1 MVDWIVKLD
10 NFTRISDRQI
20 LAHAGTVSHEIA
32 KLKAESEL
40 ERFRAAQDALPR
52 TVDQH
57 FAAAVEELTQI
68 NGRAKKPMPG
78 RRKKARDQ

>member
-10 NFTRISDRQI
+10 NFIRISDRQI

-40 ERFRAAQDALPR
+40 ERFRSAQDALPR

-78 RRKKARDQ
+78 RRKKARDR